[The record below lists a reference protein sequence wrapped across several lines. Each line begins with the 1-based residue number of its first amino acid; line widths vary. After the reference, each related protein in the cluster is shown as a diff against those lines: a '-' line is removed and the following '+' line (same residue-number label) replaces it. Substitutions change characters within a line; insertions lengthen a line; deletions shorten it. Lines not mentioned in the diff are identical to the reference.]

1 MDLRTQI
8 EERAAKAL
16 KEYGVETI
24 TERTALP
31 PTREWT
37 PQARVEVLS
46 RLGVDS
52 TLLIAVGARSSEITP
67 FAQQTFGTTNISGN
81 ATSNGTFNAQGQS
94 QSTSYNLVV
103 AKSSA
108 EFSAI
113 LMEMSTGK
121 TVWVGDII
129 TKAGGTLFAGEKE
142 DAKASVRGVIEG
154 LEEDGHLTKQ

>member
-16 KEYGVETI
+16 KEYGTETI

-67 FAQQTFGTTNISGN
+67 FAQQTFGTTNLRQRH
-81 ATSNGTFNAQGQS
+81 F
-94 QSTSYNLVV
+94 
-103 AKSSA
+103 
-108 EFSAI
+108 
-113 LMEMSTGK
+113 
-121 TVWVGDII
+121 
-129 TKAGGTLFAGEKE
+129 
-142 DAKASVRGVIEG
+142 
-154 LEEDGHLTKQ
+154 